1 MADNDNIR
9 KAVVSLIERGLAT
22 HAEAAKLAGK
32 SRQCARFW
40 ATEAGITTE
49 AREERLRQEWQ
60 KALERAE
67 KSS

>member
-1 MADNDNIR
+1 MADNDSIR
-9 KAVVSLIERGLAT
+9 LAVLSLLERGIASY
-22 HAEAAKLAGK
+22 AEAGQMAGK

-40 ATEAGITTE
+40 ATEAGIPPDT
-49 AREERLRQEWQ
+49 REEYLKREWR